1 MPKSRPK
8 LLFGDMLNW
17 RAKEAFRIGGIFYR
31 IRSDLWNMMSW
42 QNSSRIFLRFVQAGV
57 MALQKK
63 ETVICKQQTSM
74 TGALG

>member
-17 RAKEAFRIGGIFYR
+17 RAKEAFRIGDIFFDR
-31 IRSDLWNMMSW
+31 IRSDLWNLMSW

-57 MALQKK
+57 MALQKRRLSS
-63 ETVICKQQTSM
+63 TNSRQV
-74 TGALG
+74 